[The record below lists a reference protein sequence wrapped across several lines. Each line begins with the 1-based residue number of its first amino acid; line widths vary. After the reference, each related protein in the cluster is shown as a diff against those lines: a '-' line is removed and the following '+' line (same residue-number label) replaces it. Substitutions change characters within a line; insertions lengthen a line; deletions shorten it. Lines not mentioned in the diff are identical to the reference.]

1 MPVKKMY
8 SVCAVPAGDVE
19 QGGNGIVKV
28 TVVVQGS
35 KYIERACT
43 LARSIANCMG
53 NLCLTLEV
61 MIAGILYSSY

>member
-8 SVCAVPAGDVE
+8 SVCAVPAGEVE

-28 TVVVQGS
+28 TAVVQGS

-43 LARSIANCMG
+43 LARSIDN
-53 NLCLTLEV
+53 
-61 MIAGILYSSY
+61 